1 MLQAFLSTSDLP
13 ALRTVRRVLCSGEA
27 LPAGL
32 RDQFYTTQSA
42 ELHNLYGPTEASIDV
57 TAYACE
63 RGGTEARIPIG
74 RPIWNARIYLLDDHM
89 LPVPVGVAGELYIGG
104 AGLARGYLGRPDLTA
119 ERFVPDPFGGAG
131 ERLYRTG
138 DLARYR
144 PDGNID
150 YLGRV
155 DHQVK
160 IRGHR
165 IEPGEVEA
173 ALSRIPGVRE
183 AVVLAREDSP
193 GDKRL
198 VAYVAGSNGA
208 EPAAA
213 ALRAAL
219 QRELPDYMVPA
230 AFVVLDAL
238 PLTSNGKVDRKAL
251 PAPDIGAQVAPQYV
265 APRTPAEET
274 LCRIWA
280 EVLGIERAGIED
292 NFFELGGHSLLAIQ
306 VIARIR
312 RDFEREPPL
321 RALFA
326 SPTVAEFAKAMDVAG
341 AEAGSI
347 GSPEILP
354 ASRLG
359 ALPLSFAQQRL
370 WFLDQLEPGD
380 ASYNLP
386 AALRLIGDLDVAA
399 FAAAINEIVRRHEV
413 LRTTVVM
420 RDGEARQEIAPALE
434 IAAPVVDLSG
444 FDIEERETE
453 ARRLA
458 GEEARRP
465 FDLAAGP
472 LLRVL
477 LLDLGLRPAT
487 GEREHVVAITLH
499 HIVSDGW
506 STDILVRE
514 FAALYEAFVAGRPS
528 PLPDFATQYA
538 DYAVWQRDW
547 LQGDVLEQQLAY
559 WRDNLAEAPPV
570 LELPTDRPRP
580 AVQDH
585 AGATYHFEV
594 AKDVADRL
602 GGLGRREGATLFMT
616 LLAAFQLLLSRYS
629 GQPDICIGTPIANR
643 RRVELEG
650 LIGFF
655 VNTLVLRTDL
665 SGDPSFRA
673 LLARVRETALG
684 AQAHQD
690 LPFERLV
697 EDLQPVRDMS
707 RSPLF
712 QMMFVLQNAPAGE
725 LALTGLRVE
734 PLAIESGTA
743 KFDLTLTLAEG
754 NEGLS
759 ASIEYATAMFD
770 PSTIE
775 RLARHYCTL
784 LEGIVADPETRIS
797 QLPML
802 STAERRQLLVEWNA
816 TAADYPKDRLLH
828 ELFEE
833 QAGRA
838 PEAVAVVFE
847 GAHLSYAELN
857 ARANQLAHCLRERG
871 VGPDVIVGICV
882 ERSLEMLVG
891 IFGVL
896 KAGGAYLPLDPT
908 YPAGRLTYMIE
919 DARPILI
926 LTQEALRQRLP
937 EAIETL
943 CLDKDWPSIGGASQA
958 NPVPRATPGN
968 LAYVIYT
975 SGSTGRPKGVAIA
988 HGGIPNLAAAQQ
1000 ARLAVRAASRML
1012 QFSAWSFDAA
1022 VWEIAISVSSGA
1034 CLILPQLEER
1044 SGDALIQLM
1053 IRERISHA
1061 LLPPA
1066 VLPTLASPPKELALE
1081 CLVVGGEACPIG
1093 ITNVWAGRCRMIN
1106 AYGPTET
1113 TVYATL
1119 SEPLLASVVPSIG
1132 RPIWNTRIYLLD
1144 DHMLPVP
1151 VGVAGEL
1158 YIGGAGLARGY
1169 LGRPDLTAERFV
1181 PDPFGGAGERLYR
1194 TGDLARYRPDGN
1206 IDYLGRIDHQVKIRG
1221 FRIELGE
1228 IEAAL
1233 SRIPGVRE
1241 AVVLA
1246 REDSPGDKRLVAY
1259 VAGSNGAEPAAA
1271 ALRAALQRELPDYM
1285 VPAAFVVLDALPLTS
1300 NGKVDRKAL
1309 PTPDIGAQVAHQYV
1323 APRTVTEWVLA
1334 RAFREVLQID
1344 RVGINDNF
1352 FHLGGNSLSGLKLA
1366 ERIRRTVC
1374 SALPVTAIFQAQTIA
1389 ELADWISR
1397 SEDRA
1402 QSPLVLM
1409 RRGGAAP
1416 PLYCVHPAGGSII
1429 RYQALADALAG
1440 SRPIYGIQSRSMLD
1454 PTYLDNSIEEMAA
1467 DYVDLIRRNHPQ
1479 GPYFLLG
1486 WSMGGI
1492 IAVSIAAMLEEQ
1504 GKKVVFLGL
1513 LDTHFRSAVAANP
1526 EAEAAPIPEA
1536 TALDYVR
1543 SFAIIEQKQVE
1554 EKLTPSDREHLVQI
1568 SAQLSARERYV
1579 YAALWGQEHGFW
1591 DNISAEL
1598 MNFLYTDS
1606 KNSEQLMSNLKFKT
1620 VRVPIHIWW
1629 TEKTLELSDG
1639 VPVDWAIYTEGGI
1652 KIEVVGGN
1660 HEEIVRDPYVHEQ
1673 INQALRVVCDE

>member
-1 MLQAFLSTSDLP
+1 ME
-13 ALRTVRRVLCSGEA
+13 LRSRT
-27 LPAGL
+27 AG
-32 RDQFYTTQSA
+32 
-42 ELHNLYGPTEASIDV
+42 
-57 TAYACE
+57 
-63 RGGTEARIPIG
+63 
-74 RPIWNARIYLLDDHM
+74 
-89 LPVPVGVAGELYIGG
+89 
-104 AGLARGYLGRPDLTA
+104 
-119 ERFVPDPFGGAG
+119 
-131 ERLYRTG
+131 
-138 DLARYR
+138 
-144 PDGNID
+144 
-150 YLGRV
+150 
-155 DHQVK
+155 
-160 IRGHR
+160 
-165 IEPGEVEA
+165 
-173 ALSRIPGVRE
+173 
-183 AVVLAREDSP
+183 
-193 GDKRL
+193 
-198 VAYVAGSNGA
+198 
-208 EPAAA
+208 
-213 ALRAAL
+213 
-219 QRELPDYMVPA
+219 
-230 AFVVLDAL
+230 
-238 PLTSNGKVDRKAL
+238 
-251 PAPDIGAQVAPQYV
+251 
-265 APRTPAEET
+265 
-274 LCRIWA
+274 
-280 EVLGIERAGIED
+280 
-292 NFFELGGHSLLAIQ
+292 
-306 VIARIR
+306 
-312 RDFEREPPL
+312 
-321 RALFA
+321 
-326 SPTVAEFAKAMDVAG
+326 
-341 AEAGSI
+341 
-347 GSPEILP
+347 
-354 ASRLG
+354 
-359 ALPLSFAQQRL
+359 
-370 WFLDQLEPGD
+370 
-380 ASYNLP
+380 
-386 AALRLIGDLDVAA
+386 
-399 FAAAINEIVRRHEV
+399 
-413 LRTTVVM
+413 
-420 RDGEARQEIAPALE
+420 
-434 IAAPVVDLSG
+434 
-444 FDIEERETE
+444 
-453 ARRLA
+453 
-458 GEEARRP
+458 
-465 FDLAAGP
+465 
-472 LLRVL
+472 
-477 LLDLGLRPAT
+477 
-487 GEREHVVAITLH
+487 
-499 HIVSDGW
+499 GW
-506 STDILVRE
+506 
-514 FAALYEAFVAGRPS
+514 
-528 PLPDFATQYA
+528 
-538 DYAVWQRDW
+538 
-547 LQGDVLEQQLAY
+547 
-559 WRDNLAEAPPV
+559 
-570 LELPTDRPRP
+570 
-580 AVQDH
+580 
-585 AGATYHFEV
+585 
-594 AKDVADRL
+594 K
-602 GGLGRREGATLFMT
+602 
-616 LLAAFQLLLSRYS
+616 
-629 GQPDICIGTPIANR
+629 
-643 RRVELEG
+643 LEG

-975 SGSTGRPKGVAIA
+975 SGSTGRPKGV
-988 HGGIPNLAAAQQ
+988 GISHQNVRRLFAATEAEYCF
-1000 ARLAVRAASRML
+1000 ATTDVWAFFHSFAFD
-1012 QFSAWSFDAA
+1012 FS
-1022 VWEIAISVSSGA
+1022 VWEIWG
-1034 CLILPQLEER
+1034 
-1044 SGDALIQLM
+1044 
-1053 IRERISHA
+1053 A
-1061 LLPPA
+1061 LLYGGRLVIVPYWISRSPETLHEFLGRHSVTVLNQTPSSFYQLDA
-1066 VLPTLASPPKELALE
+1066 VDAAQEAAKPLSLR
-1081 CLVVGGEACPIG
+1081 LVIFGGEALERQRLATWFARYGDDGPQLVNMYG
-1093 ITNVWAGRCRMIN
+1093 I
-1106 AYGPTET
+1106 TET
-1113 TVYATL
+1113 TVHVTL
-1119 SEPLLASVVPSIG
+1119 QRLKRGDAHGGRDEAIG
-1132 RPIWNTRIYLLD
+1132 RPLGDLQAYLLD

-1309 PTPDIGAQVAHQYV
+1309 PAPDIGAQVAPQYV
-1323 APRTVTEWVLA
+1323 APRTPAEEMLCRIWA
-1334 RAFREVLQID
+1334 EVL
-1344 RVGINDNF
+1344 GIERAGIEDNF
-1352 FHLGGNSLSGLKLA
+1352 FEASAGTL
-1366 ERIRRTVC
+1366 C
-1374 SALPVTAIFQAQTIA
+1374 SA
-1389 ELADWISR
+1389 SKR
-1397 SEDRA
+1397 SA
-1402 QSPLVLM
+1402 WP
-1409 RRGGAAP
+1409 
-1416 PLYCVHPAGGSII
+1416 
-1429 RYQALADALAG
+1429 
-1440 SRPIYGIQSRSMLD
+1440 
-1454 PTYLDNSIEEMAA
+1454 
-1467 DYVDLIRRNHPQ
+1467 
-1479 GPYFLLG
+1479 
-1486 WSMGGI
+1486 
-1492 IAVSIAAMLEEQ
+1492 
-1504 GKKVVFLGL
+1504 GKK
-1513 LDTHFRSAVAANP
+1513 A
-1526 EAEAAPIPEA
+1526 
-1536 TALDYVR
+1536 
-1543 SFAIIEQKQVE
+1543 
-1554 EKLTPSDREHLVQI
+1554 
-1568 SAQLSARERYV
+1568 
-1579 YAALWGQEHGFW
+1579 
-1591 DNISAEL
+1591 
-1598 MNFLYTDS
+1598 
-1606 KNSEQLMSNLKFKT
+1606 
-1620 VRVPIHIWW
+1620 
-1629 TEKTLELSDG
+1629 
-1639 VPVDWAIYTEGGI
+1639 
-1652 KIEVVGGN
+1652 
-1660 HEEIVRDPYVHEQ
+1660 
-1673 INQALRVVCDE
+1673 

>member
-1 MLQAFLSTSDLP
+1 M
-13 ALRTVRRVLCSGEA
+13 
-27 LPAGL
+27 
-32 RDQFYTTQSA
+32 
-42 ELHNLYGPTEASIDV
+42 
-57 TAYACE
+57 
-63 RGGTEARIPIG
+63 
-74 RPIWNARIYLLDDHM
+74 
-89 LPVPVGVAGELYIGG
+89 
-104 AGLARGYLGRPDLTA
+104 
-119 ERFVPDPFGGAG
+119 
-131 ERLYRTG
+131 
-138 DLARYR
+138 
-144 PDGNID
+144 
-150 YLGRV
+150 
-155 DHQVK
+155 
-160 IRGHR
+160 
-165 IEPGEVEA
+165 
-173 ALSRIPGVRE
+173 
-183 AVVLAREDSP
+183 
-193 GDKRL
+193 
-198 VAYVAGSNGA
+198 
-208 EPAAA
+208 
-213 ALRAAL
+213 
-219 QRELPDYMVPA
+219 
-230 AFVVLDAL
+230 
-238 PLTSNGKVDRKAL
+238 
-251 PAPDIGAQVAPQYV
+251 
-265 APRTPAEET
+265 PR
-274 LCRIWA
+274 
-280 EVLGIERAGIED
+280 
-292 NFFELGGHSLLAIQ
+292 
-306 VIARIR
+306 
-312 RDFEREPPL
+312 
-321 RALFA
+321 
-326 SPTVAEFAKAMDVAG
+326 
-341 AEAGSI
+341 
-347 GSPEILP
+347 
-354 ASRLG
+354 
-359 ALPLSFAQQRL
+359 
-370 WFLDQLEPGD
+370 
-380 ASYNLP
+380 
-386 AALRLIGDLDVAA
+386 
-399 FAAAINEIVRRHEV
+399 
-413 LRTTVVM
+413 
-420 RDGEARQEIAPALE
+420 
-434 IAAPVVDLSG
+434 
-444 FDIEERETE
+444 
-453 ARRLA
+453 
-458 GEEARRP
+458 
-465 FDLAAGP
+465 
-472 LLRVL
+472 
-477 LLDLGLRPAT
+477 
-487 GEREHVVAITLH
+487 
-499 HIVSDGW
+499 
-506 STDILVRE
+506 
-514 FAALYEAFVAGRPS
+514 
-528 PLPDFATQYA
+528 
-538 DYAVWQRDW
+538 
-547 LQGDVLEQQLAY
+547 
-559 WRDNLAEAPPV
+559 
-570 LELPTDRPRP
+570 
-580 AVQDH
+580 
-585 AGATYHFEV
+585 
-594 AKDVADRL
+594 
-602 GGLGRREGATLFMT
+602 
-616 LLAAFQLLLSRYS
+616 
-629 GQPDICIGTPIANR
+629 
-643 RRVELEG
+643 
-650 LIGFF
+650 
-655 VNTLVLRTDL
+655 
-665 SGDPSFRA
+665 
-673 LLARVRETALG
+673 
-684 AQAHQD
+684 
-690 LPFERLV
+690 
-697 EDLQPVRDMS
+697 
-707 RSPLF
+707 
-712 QMMFVLQNAPAGE
+712 
-725 LALTGLRVE
+725 
-734 PLAIESGTA
+734 
-743 KFDLTLTLAEG
+743 
-754 NEGLS
+754 
-759 ASIEYATAMFD
+759 
-770 PSTIE
+770 
-775 RLARHYCTL
+775 
-784 LEGIVADPETRIS
+784 
-797 QLPML
+797 
-802 STAERRQLLVEWNA
+802 
-816 TAADYPKDRLLH
+816 
-828 ELFEE
+828 
-833 QAGRA
+833 
-838 PEAVAVVFE
+838 
-847 GAHLSYAELN
+847 LN